1 MRSLIYFALFLSPLS
16 ASAEITRDITKQ
28 VVNRTPYQVE
38 VCTDQAVS
46 GDKTKDTL
54 AGAIIGGAI
63 GNNVTKNVENGAAVG
78 ALIGGILGN
87 QNSTATGGTRRV
99 CQIETR
105 YTEQMVTQ
113 YSHSEVTFTH
123 EGKQY
128 TLRFQKYGG

>member
-1 MRSLIYFALFLSPLS
+1 VRSLIYFVLILIPMSVF
-16 ASAEITRDITKQ
+16 AETIRDITKQ
-28 VVNRTPYQVE
+28 VVNRTPYEVE

-54 AGAIIGGAI
+54 TGAFIGGAI

-105 YTEQMVTQ
+105 YTEQMVTE

-128 TLRFQKYGG
+128 TLRFQK